1 MVWRYLIIYYFFRIM
16 EIRFILILIMRD
28 VIILFIPN
36 KCFNQ
41 ILFTDE
47 SETIKKILLYSKKI
61 KKKKVIKKDEKIN
74 TPL

>member
-1 MVWRYLIIYYFFRIM
+1 MAWRYLIIYYFFRIM

-47 SETIKKILLYSKKI
+47 SETIKKILLYSNII

>member
-1 MVWRYLIIYYFFRIM
+1 MAWRYLIIYYFFRIM

-36 KCFNQ
+36 KCYNQ

-47 SETIKKILLYSKKI
+47 SETIKKIFLYSNIIKKKI
-61 KKKKVIKKDEKIN
+61 KILKKMKKI

>member
-1 MVWRYLIIYYFFRIM
+1 MAWRYLIIYYFFRIM
-16 EIRFILILIMRD
+16 EISFILILIMRN

-36 KCFNQ
+36 KCCNQ

-47 SETIKKILLYSKKI
+47 SETIKKIFLYSNIIKKKI
-61 KKKKVIKKDEKIN
+61 KILKKMKKI

>member
-1 MVWRYLIIYYFFRIM
+1 M

-36 KCFNQ
+36 KCYNQ

-47 SETIKKILLYSKKI
+47 SETIKKIFLYSNIIKKKI
-61 KKKKVIKKDEKIN
+61 KILKKMKKIN

>member
-1 MVWRYLIIYYFFRIM
+1 
-16 EIRFILILIMRD
+16 MRD

-47 SETIKKILLYSKKI
+47 SETIKKIFLYSNIIKKKI
-61 KKKKVIKKDEKIN
+61 KILKKMKKI

>member
-1 MVWRYLIIYYFFRIM
+1 MAWRYLIIYYFFRIM
-16 EIRFILILIMRD
+16 EISFILILIMRN

-36 KCFNQ
+36 KCYNQ

-47 SETIKKILLYSKKI
+47 SETIKKILLYSNII

>member
-1 MVWRYLIIYYFFRIM
+1 MAWRYLIIYYFFRIM
-16 EIRFILILIMRD
+16 EISFILILIMRN

-36 KCFNQ
+36 KCYNQ

-47 SETIKKILLYSKKI
+47 SETIKKILLYSNII

-74 TPL
+74 TTL

>member
-1 MVWRYLIIYYFFRIM
+1 M

-47 SETIKKILLYSKKI
+47 SETIKKIFLYSNIIKKKI
-61 KKKKVIKKDEKIN
+61 KILKKMKKI

>member
-1 MVWRYLIIYYFFRIM
+1 MAWRYLIIYYFFRIM

-36 KCFNQ
+36 KCYNQ

-47 SETIKKILLYSKKI
+47 SETIKKILLYSNII

>member
-1 MVWRYLIIYYFFRIM
+1 M

-36 KCFNQ
+36 KCYNQ

-47 SETIKKILLYSKKI
+47 SETIKKIFLYSNII

>member
-1 MVWRYLIIYYFFRIM
+1 M
-16 EIRFILILIMRD
+16 EIRFILILIMRN

-36 KCFNQ
+36 KCCNQ

-47 SETIKKILLYSKKI
+47 SETIKKILLYSNII

>member
-1 MVWRYLIIYYFFRIM
+1 M

-36 KCFNQ
+36 KCYNQ

-47 SETIKKILLYSKKI
+47 SETIKKILLYSNII

>member
-1 MVWRYLIIYYFFRIM
+1 M

-47 SETIKKILLYSKKI
+47 SETIKKIFLYSNII

>member
-1 MVWRYLIIYYFFRIM
+1 MAWRYLIIYYFFRIM
-16 EIRFILILIMRD
+16 EIRFILILIMRN

-36 KCFNQ
+36 KCYNQ

-47 SETIKKILLYSKKI
+47 SETIKKILLYSNII

>member
-1 MVWRYLIIYYFFRIM
+1 
-16 EIRFILILIMRD
+16 MRD

-36 KCFNQ
+36 KCYNQ

-47 SETIKKILLYSKKI
+47 SETIKKIFLYSNII

-74 TPL
+74 TPLQKIFYVI

>member
-47 SETIKKILLYSKKI
+47 SETIKKIFLYSNIIKKKI
-61 KKKKVIKKDEKIN
+61 KILKKMKKI

>member
-1 MVWRYLIIYYFFRIM
+1 M

-47 SETIKKILLYSKKI
+47 SETKKKIFLYSKKI
-61 KKKKVIKKDEKIN
+61 KKKIKILKKMKKI

>member
-1 MVWRYLIIYYFFRIM
+1 M
-16 EIRFILILIMRD
+16 EIRFILILIMRN

-36 KCFNQ
+36 KCYNQ

-47 SETIKKILLYSKKI
+47 SETIKKIFLYSNII

>member
-1 MVWRYLIIYYFFRIM
+1 M
-16 EIRFILILIMRD
+16 EIRFILILIMRN

-36 KCFNQ
+36 KCYNQ

-47 SETIKKILLYSKKI
+47 SETIKKILLYSNII

>member
-1 MVWRYLIIYYFFRIM
+1 MAWRYLIIYYFFRIM
-16 EIRFILILIMRD
+16 EIRFILILIMRN

-36 KCFNQ
+36 KCYNQ

-47 SETIKKILLYSKKI
+47 SETIKKIFLYSNII

>member
-1 MVWRYLIIYYFFRIM
+1 M

-36 KCFNQ
+36 KFFNQ

-47 SETIKKILLYSKKI
+47 SE
-61 KKKKVIKKDEKIN
+61 KKKNIFFY
-74 TPL
+74 

>member
-1 MVWRYLIIYYFFRIM
+1 MAWRYLIIYYFFRIM

-47 SETIKKILLYSKKI
+47 SETIKKIFLYSNIIKKKI
-61 KKKKVIKKDEKIN
+61 KILKKMKKI